1 MRARDVMTTEVVT
14 AHPDAPVQA
23 LAKLMAEYHI
33 GGLPVV
39 DGARRLAGIVTG
51 GDLYRR
57 ADLGTGKRH
66 SHWLDMFDIDSRQ
79 AINYV
84 EAHGHI
90 ARDVMTTN
98 VIAVAPMTTLR
109 QIADLFETKR
119 IRRVPVLDAG
129 VLVGIV
135 SRANLVQA
143 LAVTVRDNTRGRQR
157 DHHMRDRV
165 LAKFSR
171 LPWGIPSEGNV
182 IVTAG
187 VVHVWGYLPS
197 SAEVDVLR
205 VVAEGIRG
213 VKGFQDHTYRYFGD
227 VSVRNHTR
235 SEVTLVGP
243 VVTRPTNTD
252 ITSCAGSAQRPF
264 RS

>member
-1 MRARDVMTTEVVT
+1 MRARNVMTTEVVT

-33 GGLPVV
+33 SGLPVV
-39 DGARRLAGIVTG
+39 DEARRL
-51 GDLYRR
+51 
-57 ADLGTGKRH
+57 
-66 SHWLDMFDIDSRQ
+66 
-79 AINYV
+79 
-84 EAHGHI
+84 
-90 ARDVMTTN
+90 
-98 VIAVAPMTTLR
+98 
-109 QIADLFETKR
+109 
-119 IRRVPVLDAG
+119 
-129 VLVGIV
+129 VG
-135 SRANLVQA
+135 A